1 MLHLHQEGHG
11 YENAMSLALQDSVHL
26 QFAVARS
33 DFITCAFSAG
43 SCPHRLGA
51 CSPIPWGGHGRR
63 GKVLSM
69 RFASIWI
76 KQSSAKD
83 HAFSLDD
90 FRQVPK
96 VGDDGIIQVRQAG
109 KSWTSGFVGWRILTD
124 QWLLHFWNQ
133 FD

>member
-1 MLHLHQEGHG
+1 LQSRALTSSPALFLQAAALIDLARARLFLGEDMEGEARSFRCALHQFGSNNLQP
-11 YENAMSLALQDSVHL
+11 NA
-26 QFAVARS
+26 
-33 DFITCAFSAG
+33 
-43 SCPHRLGA
+43 RL
-51 CSPIPWGGHGRR
+51 
-63 GKVLSM
+63 V
-69 RFASIWI
+69 
-76 KQSSAKD
+76 KD